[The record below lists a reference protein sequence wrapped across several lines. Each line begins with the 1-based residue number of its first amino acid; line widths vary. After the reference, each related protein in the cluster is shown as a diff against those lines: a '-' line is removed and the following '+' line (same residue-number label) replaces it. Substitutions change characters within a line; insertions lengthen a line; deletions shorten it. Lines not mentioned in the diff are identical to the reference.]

1 MERPTLGAYR
11 QATTSDRGAAPDPA
25 AEPSAAAAEPA
36 PEAGG
41 EPPLPSAAP
50 ASDCPPPTRD
60 ELVAAW
66 GDHILVGLP
75 ARQRAV
81 FQAGRF
87 VGTRGDNALFAVP
100 NKAHLMHAE
109 PLRSDVAAAISSH
122 FGRRVNLEVLVD
134 PGPGSAAGPDE
145 RDFRHAAEEFEMPP
159 PEDASGPGPVGPPVQ
174 VGGLA
179 LAEDRL
185 MSAFP
190 GIEED

>member
-1 MERPTLGAYR
+1 
-11 QATTSDRGAAPDPA
+11 
-25 AEPSAAAAEPA
+25 
-36 PEAGG
+36 
-41 EPPLPSAAP
+41 
-50 ASDCPPPTRD
+50 
-60 ELVAAW
+60 LVAAW

-100 NKAHLMHAE
+100 NQAHLTHAE
-109 PLRSDVAAAISSH
+109 PLRSEVAEAISSH

-134 PGPGSAAGPDE
+134 PGPGSAAGPDG
-145 RDFRHAAEEFEMPP
+145 RHFDRAAEDFELPP
-159 PEDASGPGPVGPPVQ
+159 PEEPSDPGPARPPAQ